1 MKGSEMTDTEK
12 FKTLA
17 WLTVFSIA
25 MGYFESA
32 VVVYLREIY
41 YTSGF
46 SFPMVSMTGRIAI
59 TEILR
64 EACTI
69 IMLFTI
75 AWLSGNT
82 FIRRVAWFI
91 YCFAI
96 WDIFY
101 YVFLKLLVDWPESLL
116 TWDIL
121 FLIPIVWTGPVLAPV
136 IASFTM
142 ILMALLI
149 IFSNIIR
156 PSVKSYWLILF
167 GAFIIFLSFIWD
179 FAGYMINHYSF
190 SSLLKYNINHQ
201 ALQSYIPAK
210 FNWLL
215 FIIGELIIVSA
226 LFLEFNRFKT
236 ARNEEKI

>member
-1 MKGSEMTDTEK
+1 MTVKEK

-41 YTSGF
+41 YPSGF
-46 SFPMVSMTGRIAI
+46 RFPMVSMPGSIAI

-64 EACTI
+64 EACTM

-82 FIRRVAWFI
+82 FIKRIAWFI

-101 YVFLKLLVDWPESLL
+101 YVFLKLLVNWPESLL

-121 FLIPIVWTGPVLAPV
+121 FLIPMVWTGPVLTPV
-136 IASFTM
+136 IASITM

-149 IFSNIIR
+149 IFTDLLR
-156 PSVKSYWLILF
+156 PSLKSYWLVF
-167 GAFIIFLSFIWD
+167 GGAFIMFLSFVWD
-179 FAGYMINHYSF
+179 FGSYMTRNYSF
-190 SSLLKYNINHQ
+190 SSLLKYDINQQ
-201 ALQSYIPAK
+201 ALQSYVPSK
-210 FNWLL
+210 FNWIL
-215 FIIGELIIVSA
+215 FVIGEVIILSA
-226 LFLEFNRFKT
+226 LILEYNRSKNIS
-236 ARNEEKI
+236 AHEKI